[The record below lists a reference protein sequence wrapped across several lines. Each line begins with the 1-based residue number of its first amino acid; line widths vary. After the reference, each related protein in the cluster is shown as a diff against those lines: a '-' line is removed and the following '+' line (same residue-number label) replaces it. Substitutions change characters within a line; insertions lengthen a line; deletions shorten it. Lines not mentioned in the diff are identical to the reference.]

1 MTVPLC
7 SHALSLILSS
17 APRQCPCAH
26 MPLSLILSSAPRQCP
41 CAHMPYPSFYHLHHD
56 SVPVLTCPIP
66 HFIICTMTVPLCSH
80 ALSLILSSAPRQ
92 CPCAHMPYPS
102 FYHLHHDSAP
112 VLTCPY
118 PSFYHLHHDSVPVL
132 TFPIPH
138 FIICTTTVSLCSH
151 PSFYHLHHD
160 SAPVLTCP
168 YPSFY
173 HLHHDS
179 APVLICPIPHF
190 IICITTV
197 PLCSHALSLIL
208 SSAPRQCPCAHMPY
222 PSFYHLHHDS
232 VPVLTCPIP
241 HFIICITTVPVLT
254 CPIPH
259 FIICT
264 MTVPLSSHALSLI
277 LSSAPRQ
284 CPCAHMPYPSFYH
297 LHHDSVPVLTCPI
310 PHFII
315 CTTTVSLCSYALSLI
330 LSSAP

>member
-1 MTVPLC
+1 
-7 SHALSLILSS
+7 
-17 APRQCPCAH
+17 
-26 MPLSLILSSAPRQCP
+26 
-41 CAHMPYPSFYHLHHD
+41 
-56 SVPVLTCPIP
+56 
-66 HFIICTMTVPLCSH
+66 MTVPLCSH

-112 VLTCPY
+112 VLIC
-118 PSFYHLHHDSVPVL
+118 
-132 TFPIPH
+132 PIPH
-138 FIICTTTVSLCSH
+138 FIICTMTVPLCSH
-151 PSFYHLHHD
+151 
-160 SAPVLTCP
+160 
-168 YPSFY
+168 PSFY

-190 IICITTV
+190 IICTTTV
-197 PLCSHALSLIL
+197 SLCSHALSLIL

-232 VPVLTCPIP
+232 A
-241 HFIICITTVPVLT
+241 PVLT

-297 LHHDSVPVLTCPI
+297 LHHDSAPVLTCPIPHFIICTTTVPLCSHALSLILSSASRQCPCAHMPYPSFYHLHHDSAPVLTCPI

-315 CTTTVSLCSYALSLI
+315 CTTTVSLCSHAPIPHFIICTTTVPLCSYALSLI